1 LKYSPGFRSS
11 VVRKTLDDSGRS
23 VAEVSR
29 ETGVSYATVLSWIK
43 KYRLGKL
50 DVDDATGMTPDQ
62 RNPGEKLTLL
72 LESKTLEEDQRG
84 EWLRQHGLHS
94 EHLPL
99 WEQELTAV
107 MNNKQTDL
115 NQKNNELKKE
125 NRRLQRELTQ
135 KEKALAEAAV
145 LLTLKKKFRNL
156 FSTEDEEN

>member
-72 LESKTLEEDQRG
+72 LESKTLEDDKRG

-94 EHLPL
+94 EHLSL
-99 WEQELTAV
+99 WEQELAAV

-125 NRRLQRELTQ
+125 NKRLQRELTQ

>member
-1 LKYSPGFRSS
+1 MKYSPGFRSS

-29 ETGVSYATVLSWIK
+29 ETGVSYATVRSWIK

>member
-1 LKYSPGFRSS
+1 MKYSPGFRSS

>member
-1 LKYSPGFRSS
+1 MKYSPGFRSS
-11 VVRKTLDDSGRS
+11 VVRKTLDGSGRS
-23 VAEVSR
+23 IAQVSR
-29 ETGVSYATVLSWIK
+29 ETGVSYATIANWIDK
-43 KYRLGKL
+43 HRLGKL
-50 DVDDATGMTPDQ
+50 DVDDATGLTPDQ

-72 LESKTLEEDQRG
+72 LESRTLDGDQKG

-94 EHLPL
+94 EHLTL

-107 MNNKQTDL
+107 MNDKQTDL

-125 NRRLQRELTQ
+125 NKRLQRELAQ

-156 FSTEDEEN
+156 FASEDEET